1 MSNRL
6 QQEIEELLEKIE
18 RFPPKRPLWKK
29 VLQTV
34 QRGVG
39 NVVHAATAVPFPR
52 VSLGHVALAAI
63 VIVVVAWIAFPFTDV
78 TRWVIIGGILLF
90 VAAFVM
96 SLRRQSRPPTQKYWR
111 DRPIDLS
118 RGGESRSWWERW
130 RNRK

>member
-1 MSNRL
+1 MSKRL

-18 RFPPKRPLWKK
+18 RFPPKRPLWKRA
-29 VLQTV
+29 LRSV
-34 QRGVG
+34 QRGIG
-39 NVVHAATAVPFPR
+39 NVVRAVTTIPLPR
-52 VSLGHVALAAI
+52 VSLGHVALGAI
-63 VIVVVAWIAFPFTDV
+63 VVVVVAWIAFPFTDV

-118 RGGESRSWWERW
+118 GGGESRSWWERW
-130 RNRK
+130 RKRK